1 MPKATPR
8 NAPKLPD
15 WTTLADLDRKALAEI
30 WERAFGNPLPTKL
43 YRSMTLFLLSY
54 RLQELQYGGLSP
66 PAERYLASLL
76 PREDGKTAR
85 PTARRLRAGAQLLRT
100 WRGRDYTVTVTD
112 TGFFWNGKTYRTLS
126 PIAKKI
132 TGSPWS
138 GPVFFGLD
146 KAAPT
151 KGAKP

>member
-1 MPKATPR
+1 MPKALPPK
-8 NAPKLPD
+8 AAKLPD
-15 WTTLADLDRKALAEI
+15 WTTLADLDRKALAVI
-30 WERAFGNPLPTKL
+30 WEQAFGKPLPAKL
-43 YRSMTLFLLSY
+43 YRAMTLFLLSY
-54 RLQELQYGGLSP
+54 RLQELRYGGLSP
-66 PAERYLASLL
+66 AAERHLASLL
-76 PREDGKTAR
+76 PRDDGKAAR

-146 KAAPT
+146 KVVP
-151 KGAKP
+151 KQGAKV